1 MAVPDSG
8 NPISLS
14 RVFREIYYCDYVGTN
29 GIGGY
34 GSNGAIPP
42 VSLKDLDSST
52 SLRFGETNKGDGVAP
67 YALSEWYSYS
77 DLIPDVL
84 YFEVE
89 MSEAVGE
96 NPTYRVRFQT
106 GSHTRQVF
114 LTGNVNNTTQY
125 ASGTVGFTSGTFVS
139 ITVDRTAPDSTVA
152 DATTIQWYSRTD
164 PCTAGGSTLDKTN
177 TYSFGQ
183 SVVSANNYYSSVNVH
198 STYTVLIG
206 EG

>member
-1 MAVPDSG
+1 MAVPSSG
-8 NPISLS
+8 MIFLS
-14 RVFREIYYCDYVGTN
+14 RIYREIFYCDYVGTN

-34 GSNGAIPP
+34 GSNGTLPSNI
-42 VSLKDLDSST
+42 SLSGLDTSG

-67 YALSEWYSYS
+67 YAMSEWFSYS
-77 DLIPDVL
+77 DLIPSVV

-106 GSHTRQVF
+106 NQAIRQVF

-125 ASGTVGFTSGTFVS
+125 ARGTVTWASGTFLT
-139 ITVDRTAPDSTVA
+139 IRVDRTAPDATVA
-152 DATTIQWYSRTD
+152 DSTQIQFYSRID
-164 PCTAGGSTLDKTN
+164 PCTAGGSTLDQTN
-177 TYSFGQ
+177 NYTFGQ
-183 SVVSANNYYSSVNVH
+183 SVTNVTKSYLDIDEH
-198 STYTVLIG
+198 STYTVLIN

>member
-1 MAVPDSG
+1 MAVPSSG
-8 NPISLS
+8 MIFLS
-14 RVFREIYYCDYVGTN
+14 RIYREIFYCDYVGTN

-34 GSNGAIPP
+34 GSNGTLPSNI
-42 VSLKDLDSST
+42 SLAGLDTSG

-67 YALSEWYSYS
+67 YAMSEWFSYS

-177 TYSFGQ
+177 NYSFGQ

-198 STYTVLIG
+198 STYTVLIN

>member
-1 MAVPDSG
+1 MPVPSSP
-8 NPISLS
+8 NPIQLS

-29 GIGGY
+29 GVGGY
-34 GSNGAIPP
+34 GSNGTLPSNI
-42 VSLKDLDSST
+42 SLADLDSST

-67 YALSEWYSYS
+67 YALSEWYDYS

-84 YFEVE
+84 YFEAE
-89 MSEAVGE
+89 MTEGVGE

-106 GSHTRQVF
+106 GSHIRQVF
-114 LTGNVNNTTQY
+114 LYSPSDT
-125 ASGTVGFTSGTFVS
+125 ASGTVGFTSGTFIS
-139 ITVDRTAPDSTVA
+139 ITVDRTSPDNTVD

-177 TYSFGQ
+177 TYSYGQ
-183 SVVSANNYYSSVNVH
+183 SIVSANNYYSSVNVH